1 MQQQLRAQTGT
12 LRIQASTA
20 WGALPIAQAQV
31 TVQAAIGGGVVFEGQ
46 TDGDGVLSGIVLN
59 TVSQENSQTPDDP
72 LPASVAY
79 NITVRRTGY
88 TSMSFLQVPIYEGVE
103 SIQPVQMQPG
113 DAEDVIVIEERI
125 PQSSKTVQEG

>member
-20 WGALPIAQAQV
+20 RGALPIVQAQV

>member
-20 WGALPIAQAQV
+20 RGALPIAQAQV

-113 DAEDVIVIEERI
+113 DVEDVIVVEERI